1 MTLSW
6 PLAHR
11 LLRWFGMERV
21 VRSVAGVVGETSGR
35 VYRARVCGRQR
46 ADGTWEGWIEFDP
59 VTGGPSLQTAR
70 ETTQPNLHDLEYWAT
85 GLTPV
90 YLEGALRR
98 AAGGSGAEPMRTPG
112 PETVAIGPVRG
123 AVLDPFSVY
132 LKGEDLLRRQ
142 LAALSR
148 DHLLA
153 IVHAYELDDGL
164 TADALTAPELIGLI
178 IARVSERRAA

>member
-1 MTLSW
+1 MD
-6 PLAHR
+6 
-11 LLRWFGMERV
+11 V
-21 VRSVAGVVGETSGR
+21 VIRSVAGLVGATSGPI
-35 VYRARVCGRQR
+35 YSARVCGRQR
-46 ADGTWEGWIEFDP
+46 VDGTWEGWVEFDP
-59 VTGGPSLQTAR
+59 VAGGPSLRTAR

-85 GLTPV
+85 GLTAV

-98 AAGGSGAEPMRTPG
+98 ASDGSKSEPVRAAG
-112 PETVAIGPVRG
+112 PETVPIGPVRG

-153 IVHAYELDDGL
+153 IVRAYDLDGGL

-178 IARVSERRAA
+178 VARVSERRAA

>member
-1 MTLSW
+1 MGSDGS
-6 PLAHR
+6 LAHP
-11 LLRWFGMERV
+11 LLRTLPVDLV
-21 VRSVAGVVGETSGR
+21 VRPVAGVVGESAGT

-46 ADGTWEGWIEFDP
+46 ADGTWEGWMEFDP
-59 VTGGPSLQTAR
+59 VTGGATLRTAR

-98 AAGGSGAEPMRTPG
+98 ARDGREAEPVRPAG
-112 PETVAIGPVRG
+112 PETVPIGPVRG

-132 LKGEDLLRRQ
+132 VKGEALLRRQ

-153 IVHAYELDDGL
+153 IVHAYELDDGV
-164 TADALTAPELIGLI
+164 TVDTLTAPELIGLI
-178 IARVSERRAA
+178 IARVSERHAA

>member
-1 MTLSW
+1 MPS
-6 PLAHR
+6 LAYH
-11 LLRWFGMERV
+11 LLTWLCMDLV
-21 VRSVAGVVGETSGR
+21 VRSLAGFVAETSGR
-35 VYRARVCGRQR
+35 VYSARVCGRQR

-59 VTGGPSLQTAR
+59 VTGGATLRTAR

-98 AAGGSGAEPMRTPG
+98 THGNVRDAEPAQRAG
-112 PETVAIGPVRG
+112 PDTMPIGPVRG

-132 LKGEDLLRRQ
+132 LKGEDLVRRQ

-153 IVHAYELDDGL
+153 IVRAYDLADGV
-164 TADALTAPELIGLI
+164 TADVLTAPELIGLI

>member
-1 MTLSW
+1 MEFDAATGGATLST
-6 PLAHR
+6 P
-11 LLRWFGMERV
+11 
-21 VRSVAGVVGETSGR
+21 
-35 VYRARVCGRQR
+35 
-46 ADGTWEGWIEFDP
+46 
-59 VTGGPSLQTAR
+59 R

-90 YLEGALRR
+90 YLQGALRR
-98 AAGGSGAEPMRTPG
+98 AQDARDTEPARAAGPD
-112 PETVAIGPVRG
+112 TVPIGPVRG

-153 IVHAYELDDGL
+153 IVRAYDLDDGV
-164 TADALTAPELIGLI
+164 TPDAATAPELIGLI
-178 IARVSERRAA
+178 VTQVSARRAA

>member
-1 MTLSW
+1 MDL
-6 PLAHR
+6 
-11 LLRWFGMERV
+11 V
-21 VRSVAGVVGETSGR
+21 IRSLAGVVGVTSGGI
-35 VYRARVCGRQR
+35 YSARVCGRQR
-46 ADGTWEGWIEFDP
+46 ADGTWEGWMEFDP
-59 VTGGPSLQTAR
+59 VTGGPPLRTAR

-98 AAGGSGAEPMRTPG
+98 AGDGWDAEPVRTAG
-112 PETVAIGPVRG
+112 PETVPIGPVRG

-153 IVHAYELDDGL
+153 IVRAYDLADGV
-164 TADALTAPELIGLI
+164 TAEALTVPELIALVV
-178 IARVSERRAA
+178 ARVSERRAA

>member
-1 MTLSW
+1 MDL
-6 PLAHR
+6 
-11 LLRWFGMERV
+11 V
-21 VRSVAGVVGETSGR
+21 VRSVGGFVGESSGI
-35 VYRARVCGRQR
+35 VYTARVRGRQR
-46 ADGTWEGWIEFDP
+46 SDGTWEGWMEFDP
-59 VTGGPSLQTAR
+59 ATGGASLRTAR

-85 GLTPV
+85 GLTPI

-98 AAGGSGAEPMRTPG
+98 ARDARDAEPVRAAG
-112 PETVAIGPVRG
+112 PETVPLGPVRG

-153 IVHAYELDDGL
+153 IVRAYDLDAAVTVDV
-164 TADALTAPELIGLI
+164 LTAPELVGLI
-178 IARVSERRAA
+178 IARVSEQRAA